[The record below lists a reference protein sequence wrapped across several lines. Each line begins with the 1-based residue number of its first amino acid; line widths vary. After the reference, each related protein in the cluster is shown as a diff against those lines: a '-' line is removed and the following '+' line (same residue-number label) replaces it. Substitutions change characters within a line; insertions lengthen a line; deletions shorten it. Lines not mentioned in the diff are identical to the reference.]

1 MVGQGKLSGNRL
13 SRVLFH
19 CLLVLIQGDSGRAF
33 STGNEKRV
41 HRSRSAFPR
50 QWGSSNTH
58 PLSRWSFGIFA
69 AQQSSSMTTNVDE
82 NRGDARGAA
91 LLLEGVTVYRGP
103 AEILRNID
111 WRVEPRTKW
120 ALVGANGAGKSTLL
134 KALVGEV
141 DSHGKIVIGNKEQV
155 GYLQQTAVAGSN
167 GTVFE
172 EASSGMRELNTA
184 KQAMEKSQEVGD
196 LQALERATTRFELI
210 DGYKQEQ
217 KVASV
222 LKGLGFTNFEM
233 RCHELSGGWQMR
245 VAFARLLLSEPTLCL
260 MDEPSNHLDAAAK
273 KWLAKYLAT
282 YDGDGAMILVTHD
295 VDLLKSMDHI
305 AEVVPGA
312 GSLQIYKSCNY
323 NQYLDLKEQ
332 RAAAAISQYERNT
345 EKAAKLQAFVDRF
358 GASATKASAAQSR
371 VKMLEKMK
379 RDGLLNAPADD
390 IIAQRFKPSLILPD
404 PPRAIGEKL
413 ISLQKAGVGYDG
425 EVLVSDINI
434 DIMKG
439 MKLLIRGPNGA
450 GKSTVMH
457 SLRGSISLIDG
468 DRSTNPDLR
477 LGVFT
482 QDLAQELDPSARA
495 VDLVTA
501 YARTGLDGDITVSE
515 QEARAAMGRLGLQ
528 GEKALRHICDLS
540 GGEKARVALA
550 MFALKASN
558 VYLLDE
564 ASNHLDSEWY
574 VIEASFRRFCCN
586 FMHLSF
592 IVFYASVLLNNALL
606 LHSVEALGEGLG
618 SWGHDTGAMVVISHD
633 KSFCDRIDFTHVAT
647 VQDGNLIL
655 EERGACESDWVI
667 EGLSGQVSAAEA
679 DTKVAGVET
688 TTEIDPI
695 LRKQAFNAPKRIAK
709 LEQLIG
715 EAEDRAAAL
724 EDEMLSN
731 GCDVGKLVD
740 LTKDKEALELKI
752 SEYMEEWEQLE
763 ALLAQVT

>member
-1 MVGQGKLSGNRL
+1 
-13 SRVLFH
+13 
-19 CLLVLIQGDSGRAF
+19 
-33 STGNEKRV
+33 
-41 HRSRSAFPR
+41 
-50 QWGSSNTH
+50 
-58 PLSRWSFGIFA
+58 
-69 AQQSSSMTTNVDE
+69 MTTNVDE

-141 DSHGKIVIGNKEQV
+141 DSRGKIVIGNKEQV

-184 KQAMEKSQEVGD
+184 KQAMEKAQEVGD

-425 EVLVSDINI
+425 EVLVSDVNI

-564 ASNHLDSEWY
+564 ASNHLDSE
-574 VIEASFRRFCCN
+574 C
-586 FMHLSF
+586 
-592 IVFYASVLLNNALL
+592 
-606 LHSVEALGEGLG
+606 VEALGEGLG

>member
-69 AQQSSSMTTNVDE
+69 TQQSSSMTTNVDE

-667 EGLSGQVSAAEA
+667 EGLSGQVAAAEA